1 MLSETLHRLC
11 REDYNDGVEKLLQ
24 GLFPVT
30 TGEVDE
36 NSPEDQDH
44 CEQQQQRAAFAVR
57 QLINSRDQLRN
68 APIHNAIFA
77 RYGNGPK
84 YLSININPDSI

>member
-11 REDYNDGVEKLLQ
+11 REDYDDGVEKFLQ
-24 GLFPVT
+24 GLFPVS

-36 NSPEDQDH
+36 KSPAEDHDEQ
-44 CEQQQQRAAFAVR
+44 QQQQRAAFAVR

-77 RYGNGPK
+77 R
-84 YLSININPDSI
+84 